1 MPFPPTLRR
10 FPFALAAALAMLGA
24 ACGGNEGTGPIPVA
38 SVAILPDSITLLVG
52 GSQQLAAT
60 TRDRNGVTLPGR
72 AVAWSSADGGMALVT
87 TAGVVTGVSAGRVV
101 ISATSEGKIGSA
113 VVRVETVP
121 VARVTLTPDSVWA
134 VVGAR
139 VTLTA
144 LARAANGVVI
154 PRPITWTSSDI
165 AKASVGVD
173 GTVTA
178 LAPGQVIIVA
188 TTEGKS
194 DSTVFGITATPDLS
208 IIGAQF
214 TQGVQS
220 ADGSVPM
227 VLGGNAAAV
236 NVVMRSN
243 AIQPRTMQIVLR
255 IFDGDGALVRADTVT
270 KSGIVDDTPDY
281 SMPDAQ
287 FLVPA
292 SVLVPGLRWQ
302 VVRDPRGLS
311 VDDSSANDVFPRS
324 GTAPLATTTVPPLE
338 IRLVPIALGAHA
350 GETGQVTPSMLAEYT
365 RLLTSLHPLGAVSA
379 TIGAPFTTQ
388 ASFGTPPR
396 GGESAFWT
404 QVLSELDMAR
414 VASDAPSAHWYGVIV
429 PPAGFN
435 YSTFGGFG
443 YIPGSGTNIGASTR
457 TSLGVQIGWFADE
470 AQARELVAHELGHNF
485 GRRHAPCGGAGSADP
500 NYPFAGGGIG
510 RVQHDVASW
519 AAGRTTSAIALPPFT
534 GDIMGYC
541 DKPWVSEYTYRGVL
555 AFRGPVVTIAAA
567 PARAERSRVLVVRGT
582 VEQGRSIR
590 IEPAFVIEGH
600 PIQPRDGGSYRL
612 EGRAD
617 DGRVLFSFA
626 FEPGELDHA
635 PTVRHFLFAIPM
647 TDQLE
652 ETIAELTVRG
662 GAGTAVLTRSPDAP
676 RLGARAPIAPSMT
689 VRRVAG
695 DGVSLACTDPGMRGI
710 LVLDAASGAILGT
723 ASGST
728 LRATVPAG
736 ARVTVLCSD
745 GIRSSRRSVTA
756 P

>member
-1 MPFPPTLRR
+1 MPSSLLPPRLS
-10 FPFALAAALAMLGA
+10 AALVAAFTILVA
-24 ACGGNEGTGPIPVA
+24 ACGGNEGTGPVPAA

-60 TRDRNGVTLPGR
+60 VRDRNGVTLVGR
-72 AVAWSSADGGMALVT
+72 AVSWSSADGGMAAVT
-87 TAGVVTGVSAGRVV
+87 TAGVVTGVAAGRVV
-101 ISATSEGKIGSA
+101 ISATSEGKVGSA

-121 VARVTLTPDSVWA
+121 VARVTLTPDSVWT

-144 LARAANGVVI
+144 LARGANGVVI
-154 PRPITWTSSDI
+154 PRPMTWTSTDPS
-165 AKASVGVD
+165 KATVGLD

-178 LAPGQVIIVA
+178 LAPGQVIIAA

-194 DSTVFGITATPDLS
+194 DSTVFAITATPDLS
-208 IIGAQF
+208 IVGAQF

-227 VLGGNAAAV
+227 VLGGNAAVV
-236 NVVMRSN
+236 NVVMRAN
-243 AIQPRTMQIVLR
+243 AAQPRTMQLVLR
-255 IFDGDGALVRADTVT
+255 IFDGGGALVRTDTVT

-281 SMPDAQ
+281 SIPDAQ

-292 SVLVPGLRWQ
+292 SVLGPGFRWQ
-302 VVRDPRGLS
+302 VVRDPRGVS
-311 VDDSSANDVFPRS
+311 VDDSSGNDVFPRS

-350 GETGQVTPSMLAEYT
+350 GETGLVTPSMLPEYT
-365 RLLTSLHPLGAVSA
+365 RLLRSLHPLGAITA
-379 TIGAPFTTQ
+379 TIGSSFTTQ
-388 ASFGTPPR
+388 ASFGTPTT
-396 GGESAFWT
+396 GGAQAFWT
-404 QVLSELDMAR
+404 QVLSELDLAR

-429 PPAGFN
+429 PPAGFT
-435 YSTFGGFG
+435 YTTYGGFG
-443 YIPGSGTNIGASTR
+443 YIPGSGTNIGGATR

-500 NYPFAGGGIG
+500 NYPFAGGVIG

-519 AAGRTTSAIALPPFT
+519 AAGRTTSALAQPPFT

-555 AFRGPVVTIAAA
+555 AFRGPVVTVAAA
-567 PARAERSRVLVVRGT
+567 PARSERSPVLVVRGT

-590 IEPAFVIEGH
+590 IEPAFVIDGH
-600 PIQPRDGGSYRL
+600 PIQPRNGGSYRL
-612 EGRAD
+612 DGRAG
-617 DGRVLFSFA
+617 DGRVLFSFD

-635 PTVRHFLFAIPM
+635 PGVRHFLFAIPV
-647 TDQLE
+647 TDQLQE
-652 ETIAELTVRG
+652 AIAELTVRG
-662 GAGTAVLTRSPDAP
+662 AAGTAVLTRSPDAP
-676 RLGARAPIAPSMT
+676 RLGAGAPNGPSMT
-689 VRRVAG
+689 VRRLAS

-710 LVLDAASGAILGT
+710 LVLDAASGAVLGT
-723 ASGST
+723 ASGTT
-728 LRATVPAG
+728 LRATLLAG
-736 ARVTVLCSD
+736 ARVTVLCTD
-745 GIRSSRRSVTA
+745 GIRTSRRSVTA